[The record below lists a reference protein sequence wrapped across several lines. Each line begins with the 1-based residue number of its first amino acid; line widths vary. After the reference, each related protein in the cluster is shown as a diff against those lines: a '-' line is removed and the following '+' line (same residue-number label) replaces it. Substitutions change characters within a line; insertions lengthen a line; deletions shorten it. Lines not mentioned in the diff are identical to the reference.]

1 MDNRDGLGYI
11 PAFQTPEK
19 AEGNDWLLAIENR
32 RILMKLQGDKL
43 CIPERMELR
52 HILEKYI
59 IKDASEVEGAAIK
72 EEDITE
78 NSKENNNGILEEYIG
93 VYDGHNCYCTRI
105 REQLE
110 CPEGF
115 QLVELRELTPKTGD
129 PGLFILAGA
138 ANHILHWRSMNQ
150 FCGRCGHKTRRK
162 EEERAFVCDHCGN
175 AIYPR
180 ISPATITAIVRGDE
194 ILLAHNRNFA
204 PGLFSLIAGYVEPG
218 ESLEQCV
225 EREIREEV
233 GIKVKNIRY
242 FSSQPWS
249 FPDSLMMAFIA
260 DYDNGEIDVDQV
272 EIVEAGWFQADQLP
286 FIPSTDSVAG
296 KMIRWFRDKDR
307 IENKREG

>member
-11 PAFQTPEK
+11 PAFHMPEK

-32 RILMKLQGDKL
+32 RILMKLQRDKL
-43 CIPERMELR
+43 CIPDRMELR
-52 HILEKYI
+52 RILENYETNK
-59 IKDASEVEGAAIK
+59 
-72 EEDITE
+72 E
-78 NSKENNNGILEEYIG
+78 NSKENSRENNIENIKEINNGIIEEYIG
-93 VYDGHNCYCTRI
+93 GYDGHNCYCTRI
-105 REQLE
+105 QEQLE

-115 QLVELRELTPKTGD
+115 KLVELRELTPQTGD

-249 FPDSLMMAFIA
+249 FPDSLMMAFLA
-260 DYDNGEIDVDQV
+260 DYDSGEIDVDQV

-286 FIPSTDSVAG
+286 FIPSSDSVAG
-296 KMIRWFRDKDR
+296 KMIRWFRDTAR
-307 IENKREG
+307 AENNINQ

>member
-1 MDNRDGLGYI
+1 MDGKGYI
-11 PAFQTPEK
+11 PAFQQVEK
-19 AEGNDWLLAIENR
+19 SEGSDWLLAIENR
-32 RILMKLQGDKL
+32 RILMKTHGKKL
-43 CIPERMELR
+43 SIPERDELKSV
-52 HILEKYI
+52 LEK
-59 IKDASEVEGAAIK
+59 
-72 EEDITE
+72 
-78 NSKENNNGILEEYIG
+78 GILMDEAEEYIG
-93 VYDGHNCYCTRI
+93 SYDGHDCYCTRI
-105 REQLE
+105 KEQKE
-110 CPEGF
+110 WPEGF
-115 QLVELRELTPKTGD
+115 LEVDLRELTPQTED

-162 EEERAFVCDHCGN
+162 ADERALACDHCGN
-175 AIYPR
+175 VVYPR

-225 EREIREEV
+225 EREIQEEV

-260 DYDNGEIDVDQV
+260 DYDSGEIDVDQI
-272 EIVEAGWFQADQLP
+272 EIMEAGWYRVDNLP
-286 FIPSTDSVAG
+286 LIPSTDSVAG
-296 KMIRWFRDKDR
+296 KMIRWFRDSVG
-307 IENKREG
+307 E

>member
-11 PAFQTPEK
+11 PAFHTPEK

-43 CIPERMELR
+43 CIPDRWELK
-52 HILEKYI
+52 HILEKDI
-59 IKDASEVEGAAIK
+59 LANVSEVDGAAI
-72 EEDITE
+72 EEDDTE
-78 NSKENNNGILEEYIG
+78 NSEEINNGIIEEYIG
-93 VYDGHNCYCTRI
+93 GYDGHNCYCTRI
-105 REQLE
+105 QEQLE
-110 CPEGF
+110 CLEGF
-115 QLVELRELTPKTGD
+115 KLVELRELTPQTGD

-162 EEERAFVCDHCGN
+162 EEERAFICDHCGN

-180 ISPATITAIVRGDE
+180 ISPATITAIVRGNE

-249 FPDSLMMAFIA
+249 FPDSLMMAFLA
-260 DYDNGEIDVDQV
+260 DYDSGEIDVDQV

-286 FIPSTDSVAG
+286 YIPSSDSVAG
-296 KMIRWFRDKDR
+296 KMIRWFRDTVKT
-307 IENKREG
+307 ENKID